1 MVSHASS
8 SRAIGAL
15 VDALSKW
22 IGYTD
27 PCQGSRPG
35 ATEWLPTNTMEQH
48 QPYPQPVASF
58 VDGDV
63 PRVGV
68 HYLPARGIPRVRGQE
83 FCPRTR
89 RWHPPA
95 SKCPRRRRM
104 PPPARGAVC
113 SSTDHD
119 AGTADVPA
127 GARGRHS
134 AGGSTTSGASPGART
149 SARGA
154 GSRLRLTCSRCPSS
168 PTAS

>member
-1 MVSHASS
+1 MVSHTSS

-27 PCQGSRPG
+27 RLPG
-35 ATEWLPTNTMEQH
+35 KSPGCNRMAPH
-48 QPYPQPVASF
+48 QYDGAASA
-58 VDGDV
+58 VSTAGCLIRRRDV
-63 PRVGV
+63 PRVGL
-68 HYLPARGIPRVRGQE
+68 HYLPAGDILRVRGQE
-83 FCPRTR
+83 FCPHTR

-134 AGGSTTSGASPGART
+134 AGGSMTNGASPGART
-149 SARGA
+149 AARGA